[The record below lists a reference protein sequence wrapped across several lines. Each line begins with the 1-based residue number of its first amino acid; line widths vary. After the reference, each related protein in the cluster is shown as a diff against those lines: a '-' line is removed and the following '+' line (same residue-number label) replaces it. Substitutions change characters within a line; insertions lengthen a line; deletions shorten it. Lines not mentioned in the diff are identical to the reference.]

1 MTAASAHDHADTA
14 AGPPAAGRGIFD
26 HDLLS
31 ACISCGFCLPACPTY
46 AQTKAEAD
54 SPRGRIT
61 LMRALEDG
69 RLDPDDDTLQAQ
81 AGRCLGC
88 RRCETVCPA
97 GVKYGELLE
106 QWRDHQWRGR
116 HTPPIAG
123 ALRAGVRVTPAL
135 AAAGMA
141 RGAARATGAADPSR
155 PHLML
160 GCLERTLYPKVSKA
174 VLRFVP
180 EADVPAG
187 QGCCGAL
194 HAHNGSSREAAEM
207 AARLGD
213 VMPGTIVST
222 SGGCA
227 AYLAHQLGHERVKEI
242 SEFLM
247 ARWEADPALI
257 PTLRRLTV
265 DGRPARVGLKD
276 SCQLRNG
283 LGVFAQPRA
292 LIAKVADYVELP
304 SAGECCGGAGT
315 YSMLQP
321 TMSKAVLDP
330 TLVQARAAELDYL
343 VALNVVCT
351 RQLEAGVKRAGL
363 RLRVLHLVELLELAL
378 PD

>member
-1 MTAASAHDHADTA
+1 
-14 AGPPAAGRGIFD
+14 
-26 HDLLS
+26 
-31 ACISCGFCLPACPTY
+31 
-46 AQTKAEAD
+46 
-54 SPRGRIT
+54 
-61 LMRALEDG
+61 
-69 RLDPDDDTLQAQ
+69 
-81 AGRCLGC
+81 
-88 RRCETVCPA
+88 
-97 GVKYGELLE
+97 
-106 QWRDHQWRGR
+106 
-116 HTPPIAG
+116 
-123 ALRAGVRVTPAL
+123 
-135 AAAGMA
+135 
-141 RGAARATGAADPSR
+141 
-155 PHLML
+155 
-160 GCLERTLYPKVSKA
+160 
-174 VLRFVP
+174 
-180 EADVPAG
+180 
-187 QGCCGAL
+187 
-194 HAHNGSSREAAEM
+194 M

-222 SGGCA
+222 SVGCA